1 MREAIHMTKTQKMIL
16 GSLMVAVLTAGLAW
30 KTVAPKVLAGVQ
42 GILLSQVNS
51 SINGRIEIETVDFSL
66 LGAAVLKKVRLS
78 DKNGVSIATGDEI
91 GISYKFGDLIGGR
104 FGIDSIKKISV
115 EKATI
120 KLTIDKNGKWSFQD
134 IIKPQTDRKSEFR
147 GSIEVKD
154 IAVSVTTPNWKRDF
168 TDISGDLDYASLPT
182 IAADLKGKMGKSA
195 ITAKG
200 SWIPDGKTQ
209 LALKVDTIALAEAQA
224 LLPAGVTTPKLT
236 AGTLNDVQGT
246 VIQEKDGV
254 QMTGDG
260 LLKGLAVNLQGMEI
274 TEGNAKLKLQG
285 KKVLLQ
291 DASIVVAGNK
301 TTVGGAIDFTSNSPT
316 LAMQVMSPALNLAAF
331 FGPTP
336 AISGTASFQAELSGT
351 IEKPLAKGTF
361 KVPSG
366 QVDTTPIAD
375 AEGVFN
381 YAGDALM
388 LDNTSFKAMGGAIAL
403 SGTVAPKTSRINLKV
418 SGKSVDGAVLTNKG
432 IAGRIDFNATVTGE
446 GNADSMAA
454 SGAFSIGSGTIGDYT
469 IANASGGFRKQGRR
483 VDLSNVGVVLSGQR
497 LAVNGAV
504 TLASDGA
511 SPQINLQISSSG
523 MNTTVFNPN
532 SALRGS
538 IAFQATLTGTPENNQ
553 ARGNFQMASGALG
566 ELAFSGA
573 SGGFSYVNGLL
584 TIVGGRAQ
592 CLGGIVTLNGTLVPK
607 TMEYHQQVNGQNID
621 AGQLTDRDVQG
632 RADFAAKISGMGDW
646 DKANADGNFKM
657 NSGSVK
663 GISFNGLTGNFAK
676 RGRQTEFQNLKFN
689 MLGGLASGTGET
701 EGEYVHLVITP
712 NAAANTALNI
722 LTGRTLQPQDLRI
735 RFRGPNG

>member
-1 MREAIHMTKTQKMIL
+1 MTKTQKIIS
-16 GSLMVAVLTAGLAW
+16 GSLIVAVLAAGLTW
-30 KTVAPKVLAGVQ
+30 KAVAPRVLAGVQ

-51 SINGRIEIETVDFSL
+51 SINGRIEIETVDFSVF
-66 LGAAVLKKVRLS
+66 GAAVLKKVRLF
-78 DKNGVSIATGDEI
+78 DKSGVSIAAGDEI
-91 GISYKFGDLIGGR
+91 GISYKFSDLIGGR
-104 FGIDSIKKISV
+104 FGIDSIQKVSV
-115 EKATI
+115 GKATI
-120 KLTIDKNGKWSFQD
+120 KLNIDKNGKWSFQD
-134 IIKPQTDRKSEFR
+134 IIKPQTERKSEFR
-147 GSIEVKD
+147 GKIEVKD
-154 IAVSVTTPNWKRDF
+154 VAVSVTTPNWKRDF
-168 TDISGDLDYASLPT
+168 IDISGELDYAALPT

-195 ITAKG
+195 ISAKG

-209 LALKVDTIALAEAQA
+209 LALKIDTLDLSEAQA
-224 LLPAGVTTPKLT
+224 LLPAAAAAPKLT
-236 AGTLNDVQGT
+236 AGILKDIQGT

-260 LLKGLAVNLQGMEI
+260 LLTGLAVNLQGMELKDG
-274 TEGNAKLKLQG
+274 TAKLKLQG
-285 KKVLLQ
+285 KKVELQ
-291 DASIVVAGNK
+291 DASVLVGGNK
-301 TTVGGAIDFTSNSPT
+301 MTVGGAIDFTSGSPA
-316 LAMQVMSPALNLAAF
+316 LAMQVQSSALNLAAF
-331 FGPTP
+331 LGPTP
-336 AISGTASFQAELSGT
+336 AISGTASVQADISGT
-351 IEKPLAKGTF
+351 VEKPLMKGAF
-361 KVPSG
+361 KLPSG

-381 YAGDALM
+381 YVGDTMM
-388 LDNTSFKAMGGAIAL
+388 LENTSFKAMGGAIAL
-403 SGTVAPKTSRINLKV
+403 SGTVAPKTSQINLKV
-418 SGKSVDGAVLTNKG
+418 SGQNVDGAILTNKG
-432 IAGRIDFNATVTGE
+432 IVGRVDFNATVTGE
-446 GNADSMAA
+446 GNADSMVA
-454 SGAFSIGSGTIGDYT
+454 SGTFSIGSGQIGEYA
-469 IANASGGFRKQGRR
+469 IANAAGGFRKQGRR

-573 SGGFSYVNGLL
+573 SGGFSYGNGLL
-584 TIVGGRAQ
+584 TLVGGRAQ

-663 GISFNGLTGNFAK
+663 GISFNGLTGNFTK

>member
-1 MREAIHMTKTQKMIL
+1 MTKTQKMIL
-16 GSLMVAVLTAGLAW
+16 GSLLAAVLAAGLAW
-30 KTVAPKVLAGVQ
+30 KAVAPRVLAGVH

-51 SINGRIEIETVDFSL
+51 SINGRIEMETIDFSVF
-66 LGAAVLKKVRLS
+66 GAAVLKRVRLF
-78 DKNGVSIATGDEI
+78 DENGVFIAAGDEI
-91 GISYKFGDLIGGR
+91 GISYKINDLIGGR

-115 EKATI
+115 EKATVT
-120 KLTIDKNGKWSFQD
+120 LNIDKNGKWSFQD
-134 IIKPQTDRKSEFR
+134 IIKPRTERKSEFR
-147 GSIEVKD
+147 GNVEVKD
-154 IAVSVTTPNWKRDF
+154 ISVSVTTPNWIRDF
-168 TDISGDLDYASLPT
+168 TEIAGELDYVAFPT
-182 IAADLKGKMGKSA
+182 IAVELKGKMGKSA
-195 ITAKG
+195 IIAKG

-209 LALKVDTIALAEAQA
+209 LALKIDTIALVEAQA
-224 LLPAGVTTPKLT
+224 LLPAGATSPKLT

-254 QMTGDG
+254 QMNGDG
-260 LLKGLAVNLQGMEI
+260 LLTGLAVNLQGMEI
-274 TEGNAKLKLQG
+274 KEGNAKLKLQG

-291 DASIVVAGNK
+291 DASVVAAGNK
-301 TTVGGAIDFTSNSPT
+301 MTVGGVIDFTSSSPT
-316 LAMQVMSPALNLAAF
+316 LAMQVMSSALNLAVF
-331 FGPTP
+331 LGPTP
-336 AISGTASFQAELSGT
+336 AISGMASFQADISGT
-351 IEKPLAKGTF
+351 IEKPLAKGDF
-361 KVPSG
+361 KLPNG

-375 AEGVFN
+375 AEGVFK
-381 YAGDALM
+381 YAEDAMM
-388 LDNTSFKAMGGAIAL
+388 LENTNFKAMGGAFIL
-403 SGTVAPKTSRINLKV
+403 SGTVVPKTSRINLKV
-418 SGKSVDGAVLTNKG
+418 SGTSVDGAILTNKG
-432 IAGRIDFNATVTGE
+432 IDGRVDFNATVTGE

-454 SGAFSIGSGTIGDYT
+454 SGTFSIGSGTIGDYA

-497 LAVNGAV
+497 LTVNGAV

-573 SGGFSYVNGLL
+573 SGGFSYGNGLL
-584 TIVGGRAQ
+584 TLVGGRAQ

-632 RADFAAKISGMGDW
+632 RADFAAKISGVGDW

-663 GISFNGLTGNFAK
+663 GIPFNGLTGNFTK

>member
-1 MREAIHMTKTQKMIL
+1 MTKTQKVIM
-16 GSLMVAVLTAGLAW
+16 GSLLAAVLAAGLAW
-30 KTVAPKVLAGVQ
+30 NAVAPRVLAGVQ
-42 GILLSQVNS
+42 GMLLSQVNS
-51 SINGRIEIETVDFSL
+51 SINGRVEMETVDFSVF
-66 LGAAVLKKVRLS
+66 GAAVLKKVRLF
-78 DKNGVSIATGDEI
+78 DKSGVAIAAGDEI
-91 GISYKFGDLIGGR
+91 GISYKFSDLIGGR
-104 FGIDSIKKISV
+104 FGIDSIKKISA

-120 KLTIDKNGKWSFQD
+120 TLNIDKNGKWSFQD
-134 IIKPQTDRKSEFR
+134 LIKPRTERKSEFR
-147 GSIEVKD
+147 GSVEVKD
-154 IAVSVTTPNWKRDF
+154 ITVSVSTPNWKRDF
-168 TDISGDLDYASLPT
+168 SEIVGELDYASLPT
-182 IAADLKGKMGKSA
+182 IAVEMKGKMGKSA

-209 LALKVDTIALAEAQA
+209 LALKIDTIALAEAQA
-224 LLPAGVTTPKLT
+224 LLPAGATSPKLT
-236 AGTLNDVQGT
+236 SGTLNDVQGT

-260 LLKGLAVNLQGMEI
+260 LLKGLAMNLQGMEI
-274 TEGNAKLKLQG
+274 KEGNAKLKLQG

-291 DASIVVAGNK
+291 DASVIAAGNK
-301 TTVGGAIDFTSNSPT
+301 MTVGGAIDFTSSSPN
-316 LAMQVMSPALNLAAF
+316 LAMQVMSSALNLAAF

-336 AISGTASFQAELSGT
+336 TISGTASFQADISGT
-351 IEKPLAKGTF
+351 IEKPLAKGAF
-361 KVPSG
+361 KLPSG

-381 YAGDALM
+381 YAGDAMM
-388 LDNTSFKAMGGAIAL
+388 LDNTSFKAMGGGIAL
-403 SGTVAPKTSRINLKV
+403 SGTVVPKTSRINLKV
-418 SGKSVDGAVLTNKG
+418 SGKSVDGAILTNKG
-432 IAGRIDFNATVTGE
+432 IVGSVDFTATVTGE

-454 SGAFSIGSGTIGDYT
+454 SGTFSIGSGTIGDYS

-504 TLASDGA
+504 TLTADGE

-553 ARGNFQMASGALG
+553 ARGNFQMASGSLG

-584 TIVGGRAQ
+584 TLVGGRAQ

-632 RADFAAKISGMGDW
+632 RADFAAKISGVGDW

-663 GISFNGLTGNFAK
+663 GIPFNGLTGNFIK